1 MLAYG
6 AVQTQWNYSPRGAP
20 LGLRYEG
27 CLPVLE
33 QKRQYWVGQG
43 VVDVPEADTLFED
56 LRVIESAFII
66 AHGERRASAE
76 APANG

>member
-1 MLAYG
+1 MLVYG

-33 QKRQYWVGQG
+33 RKREHWAVQG
-43 VVDVPEADTLFED
+43 VPDTPDAETLFED
-56 LRVIESAFII
+56 LRVIEAAFIV
-66 AHGERRASAE
+66 AHGERTPAAE
-76 APANG
+76 APTHG